1 MGKKLKW
8 NLIMMSVL
16 YLALGIFLLMVPGTA
31 LNVVCYAL
39 GGVVLLGAVIQLV
52 RYFLVERGIFQ
63 SQLTL
68 ISGLVCLALGG
79 FLILRSDIVVR
90 ILPIVF
96 GLFVIF
102 DSLGRVQSALELRRC
117 GYGSWKGFLLLA
129 LLSVVL
135 GVVMIVDPFG
145 AMETLVMAIG
155 VILIIEGALNLLSA
169 LYTMLAVR
177 RFVKLHPEAQSVLEA
192 VTGKDLN
199 GDGVIAPDVARA
211 DAEATAVELDH
222 VDESAEVE
230 QENDNEQIN
239 EKDKK
244 KMEKYDLIIVGAGPA
259 GIFTAV
265 ELLRHG
271 SKKHILLVEK
281 GKPVEK
287 RHCPKAELGHCVN
300 CRPTCAITTGFSGAG
315 AFSDGKLSLSYEV
328 GGDLPTLIGEEFAQE
343 LIDYTDKI
351 YLEFGADPHV
361 EGIYTGEEIK
371 EIRKNAIHAGLKLVD
386 CPIRHLGTE
395 KAQQLYLAIQNYLAD
410 NGVEMRF
417 STECEN
423 IILEN
428 EVCKGVLIRGPRD
441 AEAYPVYADTVVIG
455 TGRRGADW
463 LEKICAEHHIAHKPG
478 TVDIGVRVECRNEV
492 MEKVNKVLYESKL
505 IGYPK
510 PWKNKVRTFCQNPGG
525 FVAQENYDNDLAV
538 VNGHSFKEKKS
549 PNTNLAILVS
559 HNFTEPFNQPIAYAQ
574 KVGELTNMLGAGH
587 IMVQR
592 YGDILDGK
600 RTWQKELAQSNVK
613 PTLKDAVAGDI
624 TAAMPYRAMTNII
637 EFIKMLDMVVPGFA
651 ANETLLYSPELK
663 FYSNK
668 VKMDENLDTNIQGL
682 HCLGDSS
689 GWTRGLMMASVMGV
703 LMGRKLAEKEGC

>member
-1 MGKKLKW
+1 M
-8 NLIMMSVL
+8 
-16 YLALGIFLLMVPGTA
+16 
-31 LNVVCYAL
+31 
-39 GGVVLLGAVIQLV
+39 
-52 RYFLVERGIFQ
+52 
-63 SQLTL
+63 
-68 ISGLVCLALGG
+68 
-79 FLILRSDIVVR
+79 D
-90 ILPIVF
+90 
-96 GLFVIF
+96 
-102 DSLGRVQSALELRRC
+102 
-117 GYGSWKGFLLLA
+117 
-129 LLSVVL
+129 
-135 GVVMIVDPFG
+135 
-145 AMETLVMAIG
+145 
-155 VILIIEGALNLLSA
+155 
-169 LYTMLAVR
+169 
-177 RFVKLHPEAQSVLEA
+177 
-192 VTGKDLN
+192 
-199 GDGVIAPDVARA
+199 
-211 DAEATAVELDH
+211 
-222 VDESAEVE
+222 
-230 QENDNEQIN
+230 
-239 EKDKK
+239 
-244 KMEKYDLIIVGAGPA
+244 KYDLIIVGAGPA

-265 ELLRHG
+265 ELLRRG
-271 SKKHILLVEK
+271 SKKKILLVEK

-287 RHCPKAELGHCVN
+287 RHCPKAEVGHCVN

-395 KAQQLYLAIQNYLAD
+395 KAQQLYLAIQNHLAD
-410 NGVEMRF
+410 SGVEMLF
-417 STECEN
+417 NTECEN

-428 EVCKGVLIRGPRD
+428 EECKGVLLKDGDQVR
-441 AEAYPVYADTVVIG
+441 PVYADTVVIG

-549 PNTNLAILVS
+549 ENTNLAILVS

-574 KVGELTNMLGAGH
+574 KVGELTNMLANGH
-587 IMVQR
+587 ILVQR
-592 YGDILDGK
+592 FSDILDGK
-600 RTWQKELAQSNVK
+600 RTWQKELAQSK
-613 PTLKDAVAGDI
+613 
-624 TAAMPYRAMTNII
+624 PYRAMINII
-637 EFIKMLDMVVPGFA
+637 NFIQAMDCVVPGFA
-651 ANETLLYSPELK
+651 SQETLLYSPELK
-663 FYSNK
+663 FYSNR
-668 VKMDENLDTNIQGL
+668 VKMDTDFNTSLQGL

-689 GWTRGLMMASVMGV
+689 GWTRGLMMASVMGT
-703 LMGRKLAEKEGC
+703 LMGRKIAEEG

>member
-8 NLIMMSVL
+8 NLIVMSVL

-410 NGVEMRF
+410 NGVEMLF

-423 IILEN
+423 IILED
-428 EVCKGVLIRGPRD
+428 EVCKGVLIKGPRD

-549 PNTNLAILVS
+549 ENTNLAILVS